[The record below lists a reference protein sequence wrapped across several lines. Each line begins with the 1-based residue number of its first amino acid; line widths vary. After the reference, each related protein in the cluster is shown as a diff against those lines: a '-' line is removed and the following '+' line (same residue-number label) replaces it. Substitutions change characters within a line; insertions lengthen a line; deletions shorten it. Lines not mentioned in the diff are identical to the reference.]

1 MVNTHRMSYDES
13 SSIVLGKKVKNMK
26 KHHLMA
32 ANALALTALVVWVT
46 CSIFVTMFPGTAEMV
61 TLAMLHGRNF
71 AGTRMMQVTPGG
83 FGLGRVD
90 LVAYAWFIG
99 YVPSAITEKLQK
111 RR

>member
-1 MVNTHRMSYDES
+1 
-13 SSIVLGKKVKNMK
+13 
-26 KHHLMA
+26 
-32 ANALALTALVVWVT
+32 
-46 CSIFVTMFPGTAEMV
+46 MV

-83 FGLGRVD
+83 FGLGGVV

-99 YVPSAITEKLQK
+99 YVHSAITEKLQK